1 MRSSGKNSTGSKQLG
16 GMAEERAHLP
26 ESVEAADA
34 RIASLI
40 ESFAA
45 AFYAVDSDW
54 RFIYLN
60 PKAEELL
67 QRSRAELIGKNVWA
81 EFPEAVD
88 TPLYSEFQRA
98 IRSKQPVRAEAYY
111 PTLAAWFEAYA
122 YPSDAGLSV
131 YLHDVTERRQV
142 AEALRVSEGRF
153 RAVWEASADAMALSD
168 PDGTVI
174 AVNRAYVELYGYP
187 EEEVVGQNF
196 AVIFP
201 EEGREWANELYQ
213 ETFNDPAKPPTFE
226 SVIRRKDGTQRVV
239 ESRVDFV
246 EEDGRRVAMLSSI
259 RDVTER
265 IRHEEALRESEE
277 RFRQTFDGAPI
288 GLALVGLDF
297 KPFRANAALCKFLGY
312 SEHELKQLTAT
323 ELTYPEDVAADLQLA
338 TQLLG
343 GEIPS
348 YRIEKRYITKS
359 GDIVWAQLSVAL
371 IRDAAGAVLYALSML
386 EDITQRKRADEER
399 LRLLAQEQA
408 ARELAERAVR
418 AQEELLSLVSHD
430 LNNPIAVIKGV
441 TQLMQRRLA
450 RGNMPDPAQL
460 AATMTRLADAAD
472 KMEAFVHD
480 LSTPQ
485 HIQPGRLLRITPER
499 LDLVALTRRVTDTHQ
514 QRTEDHQI
522 VVETGLPELIGRWD
536 PARLE
541 QVLDNLLTNAVKYS
555 PKGGLVRIGIGYEEV
570 PPDATPIDEGEA
582 RNLGLCAV
590 VTVHDNG
597 LGIPAGDLPHIF
609 EWYRRGSN
617 VRDKINGTG
626 VGLAGARQIVE
637 QHRGRISV
645 ESQEGAGSTFTVVLP
660 LDSPAFE
667 AE

>member
-1 MRSSGKNSTGSKQLG
+1 MRSSTKKSSSSTVPG
-16 GMAEERAHLP
+16 AEAENRERLQ
-26 ESVEAADA
+26 ESVEIADA
-34 RIASLI
+34 RIRTLL
-40 ESFAA
+40 ESFAD

-54 RFIYLN
+54 RFVYLN

-67 QRSRAELIGKNVWA
+67 QRSRLDLIGKNVWA

-88 TPLYSEFQRA
+88 TPLYAEFQRA
-98 IRSKQPVRAEAYY
+98 IRSKQPVRTEAYY
-111 PTLAAWFEAYA
+111 APFAAWFEAYA
-122 YPSDAGLSV
+122 YPSEAGLSV
-131 YLHDVTERRQV
+131 YLHDVTERKQA
-142 AEALRVSEGRF
+142 AEALRASEGRF
-153 RAVWEASADAMALSD
+153 RAVWEASADGMALSD

-201 EEGREWANELYQ
+201 EEGREWANNLYR

-246 EEDGRRVAMLSSI
+246 EKDGQRVAMLSSI
-259 RDVTER
+259 RDITER

-312 SEHELKQLTAT
+312 SEEELTQLTAT
-323 ELTYPEDVAADLQLA
+323 ELTYPEDVAADLELA

-348 YRIEKRYITKS
+348 YQIEKRYVTRS

-371 IRDAAGAVLYALSML
+371 IRDAAGSILYALSML
-386 EDITQRKRADEER
+386 EDITQRKRAEEER

-441 TQLMQRRLA
+441 TQLMQRRIA
-450 RGNMPDPAQL
+450 RGNAPDLAQL
-460 AATMTRLADAAD
+460 AATMTKLAEAAD

-499 LDLVALTRRVTDTHQ
+499 LDLVALTRRVADTHQ

-522 VVETGLPELIGRWD
+522 VVESGLSELIGRWD

-555 PKGGLVRIGIGYEEV
+555 PKGGRVRIGIGYEEV
-570 PPDATPIDEGEA
+570 PPDAIPIDEGEA

-590 VTVHDNG
+590 VTVRDNG
-597 LGIPAGDLPHIF
+597 LGIPAGDLPYIF

-637 QHRGRISV
+637 QHGGRISV

-660 LDSPAFE
+660 LDSPAFD

>member
-1 MRSSGKNSTGSKQLG
+1 MRSTSKNRSGSAPPG
-16 GMAEERAHLP
+16 GTADERP
-26 ESVEAADA
+26 DISDA
-34 RIASLI
+34 SIKAVL
-40 ESFAA
+40 ESFAG
-45 AFYAVDSDW
+45 AFYAVDSEW
-54 RFIYLN
+54 RFVYLN

-88 TPLYSEFQRA
+88 SPLYAELQRA
-98 IRSKQPVRAEAYY
+98 SRTKQPVRAEAYFSS
-111 PTLAAWFEAYA
+111 LAAWFEAHA

-131 YLHDVTERRQV
+131 YLHDVTEHRQV
-142 AEALRVSEGRF
+142 VEALRASEGRF

-174 AVNRAYVELYGYP
+174 AVNQAYVELYGYP
-187 EEEVVGQNF
+187 EDEVVGHNF

-201 EEGREWANELYQ
+201 EEARESANVLYQ
-213 ETFNDPAKPPTFE
+213 EAFNSPEVPPSFE
-226 SVIRRKDGTQRVV
+226 AVIQRKDGTRRVV
-239 ESRVDFV
+239 DSRIDFV
-246 EEDGRRVAMLSSI
+246 EEDGQRVAMLSCI
-259 RDVTER
+259 RDITER
-265 IRHEEALRESEE
+265 IQHEETLRESEE

-288 GLALVGLDF
+288 GLALVGLNF
-297 KPFRANAALCKFLGY
+297 KPFRVNAALCKFLGY
-312 SEHELKQLTAT
+312 SEEELAQLTAT
-323 ELTYPEDVAADLQLA
+323 ELTYPGDVEADLELA

-371 IRDAAGAVLYALSML
+371 IRDAAGSVLYALSML
-386 EDITQRKRADEER
+386 EDITQRKRAEEER
-399 LRLLAQEQA
+399 LQLLAQEQA

-430 LNNPIAVIKGV
+430 LNNPIAVIKGM
-441 TQLMQRRLA
+441 TQLLQRRIA
-450 RGNMPDPAQL
+450 RGNAPDATQL
-460 AATMTRLADAAD
+460 AATMTKLAEAVD
-472 KMEAFVHD
+472 KMEAFIHD

-485 HIQPGRLLRITPER
+485 HIQPGRLLRITPEP
-499 LDLVALTRRVTDTHQ
+499 LDLVALTRRVADTHQ

-522 VVETGLPELIGRWD
+522 VVETGLPEVVGRWD

-555 PKGGLVRIGIGYEEV
+555 PKGGPVKIGIGYEETR
-570 PPDATPIDEGEA
+570 PGEAPIDESEA
-582 RNLGLCAV
+582 QNLGACAV

-609 EWYRRGSN
+609 EWYRRGAN
-617 VRDKINGTG
+617 VRNKINGTG

-637 QHRGRISV
+637 QHGGRILV
-645 ESQEGAGSTFTVVLP
+645 DSQEGAGSTFTVVLP
-660 LDSPAFE
+660 LDAPTFG